1 MIGYCI
7 LAIIILWLV
16 VILLRAVTFKPKT
29 EKKVETID
37 VKINEEKVIQ
47 DMSDMIKCKTVS
59 YRDDNLIDEDEF
71 QKFRDLLQERFPL
84 VHQKCTLE
92 HLGKNGLLYYLKG
105 ESSKKPSVC
114 MAHYDVVPVNEEKW
128 TKPAF
133 EGLIEGGFIW
143 GRGTLDT
150 KGTLCGVMEALEF
163 LLKQNYVPKN
173 DLYLSFSGQ
182 EEIDGPTC
190 AEIVKYLQTKG
201 VKPAIVLDEGGAV
214 VEKALPGLEHECAM
228 VGTAEKGSVNL
239 DFIIEG
245 AGGHASAPPTHTH
258 IGELAAAV
266 QAVENHPFKPH
277 YTNPFLEMF
286 DTLGRYSKFG
296 YRLIFANLWCF
307 KPILNA
313 VCKKTGGELNALI
326 RTTCAFTRASGSD
339 AYNVLPPK
347 SSVGMNMRVIQG
359 DTIESTTKY
368 LNKIIHNDKI
378 KISLVNGM
386 NPSICSDT
394 SCAEW
399 QLLKDAIKETWS
411 DVIVSPYLM
420 MACSD
425 SRHYCRITDHVFRFS
440 AMKLTNEERKM
451 IHGNDERVP
460 IETMIKTV
468 KFYVRF
474 LRKI

>member
-1 MIGYCI
+1 MIGCCI
-7 LAIIILWLV
+7 LVIIILWLGIIV
-16 VILLRAVTFKPKT
+16 LRAFTFKPKL
-29 EKKVETID
+29 EKKVAITEISID
-37 VKINEEKVIQ
+37 EDKVIK
-47 DMSDMIKCKTVS
+47 DLSAMIQCKTVS
-59 YRDDNLIDEDEF
+59 YRDAALINEDEF
-71 QKFRDLLQERFPL
+71 QKFRDLLKERFPL
-84 VHQKCTLE
+84 IHQKCTLE

-105 ESSKKPSVC
+105 ESSAKPSVC

-128 TKPAF
+128 TKPTF
-133 EGLIEGGFIW
+133 EGLIQDGCVW

-163 LLKQNYVPKN
+163 LLTQNYVPKN

-190 AEIVKYLQTKG
+190 AEIVKYLEIKG

-214 VEKALPGLEHECAM
+214 VENALPGLERECAM

-239 DFIIEG
+239 DFTIEG
-245 AGGHASAPPTHTH
+245 AGGHASAPPIHTP
-258 IGELAAAV
+258 IGDLAAAV
-266 QAVENHPFKPH
+266 QAVENHPLKPH
-277 YTNPFLEMF
+277 YTKPFLEMF
-286 DTLGRYSKFG
+286 NTLGRYSKFV
-296 YRLIFANLWCF
+296 YRLFFANLWCF
-307 KPILNA
+307 KPLLNA

-347 SSVGMNMRVIQG
+347 SSLGMNMRVIQG

-394 SCAEW
+394 SCIEW
-399 QLLKDAIKETWS
+399 ELLKESIKETWS
-411 DVIVSPYLM
+411 EVVVSPYLM

-425 SRHYCRITDHVFRFS
+425 SRHYCKITDHVFRFS
-440 AMKLTNEERKM
+440 AMKLSNEERKM

-468 KFYVRF
+468 KFYISF
-474 LRKI
+474 LRKL